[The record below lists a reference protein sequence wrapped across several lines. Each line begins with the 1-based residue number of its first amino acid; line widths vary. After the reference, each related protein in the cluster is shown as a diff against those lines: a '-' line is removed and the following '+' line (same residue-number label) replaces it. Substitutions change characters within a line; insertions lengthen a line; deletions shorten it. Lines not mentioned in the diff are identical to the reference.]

1 MMGSTAVYLRLGVG
15 NLLLHPA
22 RTMLTLLALVIGIAA
37 LTFLSA
43 MVDGLMHNMKSN
55 FVLNELGHIQ
65 VHAKGFEQTRRI
77 ADHIK
82 DSTVVDDLLQQQ
94 TAVQAF
100 THRLRVSGMAS
111 AAGSNAMAWISGIEV
126 DGETRVSRLRTFMT
140 QGDWLRADHPRDVVL
155 GSVLA
160 ERLELTLGDK
170 VVLMAVGPGGD
181 VFSEV
186 FHLRGILHS
195 GVMDMDATTTLIALP
210 MAQQWLSLGHG
221 VTDVV
226 LRLDDFASVNSVA
239 STLRAGL
246 NPDQFEVLR
255 WMDIDPMAEQWTQ
268 FNDAYT
274 WVVLSVVIVVILAEV
289 LNTMLMSMHDRM
301 RELGL
306 MAALGTGRR
315 AMFSMMIWETLLL
328 VAIGGA
334 LGFFVG
340 YLFVNHY
347 GVHGID
353 LSRYSAAF
361 SFMYIEPIIYP
372 VMTWEQNTKILVS
385 ALLGAVLAGLYPAW
399 KASRLNP
406 VVAMRE

>member
-1 MMGSTAVYLRLGVG
+1 MFRYTTVYLRLGLG

-22 RTMLTLLALVIGIAA
+22 RTALTLLALVIGIAS

-55 FVLNELGHIQ
+55 FVFNELGHIQ
-65 VHAKGFEQTRRI
+65 VHAQGFEQTRRI
-77 ADHIK
+77 ADHIE
-82 DSTVVDDLLQQQ
+82 DSTVVDDLLRQQ

-100 THRLRVSGMAS
+100 SHRLRVSGMAS

-126 DGETRVSRLRTFMT
+126 DAETRVSRLREFVA
-140 QGDWLRADHPRDVVL
+140 QGGWLRADHPRDVVL
-155 GSVLA
+155 GSVLTD
-160 ERLELTLGDK
+160 RLELALGDK

-186 FHLRGILHS
+186 FHLRGIIHS

-210 MAQQWLSLGHG
+210 MAQQWLDVGQG

-226 LRLDDFASVNSVA
+226 VRLDDFSAVDSVA
-239 STLRAGL
+239 QALRAGL
-246 NPDQFEVLR
+246 NPDEFEVLR

-306 MAALGTGRR
+306 MAALGTGRK

-328 VAIGGA
+328 VIVGGL

-340 YLFVNHY
+340 YLLVCYY
-347 GVHGID
+347 GTHGID
-353 LSRYSAAF
+353 LSRYAAAF
-361 SFMYIEPIIYP
+361 SFMYIEPVIYP
-372 VMTWEQNTKILVS
+372 VMTWEQNTRILAS

-406 VVAMRE
+406 VLAMRE